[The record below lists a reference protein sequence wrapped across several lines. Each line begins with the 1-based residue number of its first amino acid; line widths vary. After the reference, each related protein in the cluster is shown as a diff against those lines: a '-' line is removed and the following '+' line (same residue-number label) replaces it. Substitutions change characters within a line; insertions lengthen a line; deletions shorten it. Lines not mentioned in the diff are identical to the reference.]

1 MPRPFREW
9 TTLNCTI
16 SLEVD
21 QFLRHQAA
29 ALGIDTGTVLDVL
42 IWRNHLQPARED
54 LGSRRFPPEV
64 LERCFAE
71 EALALLEDDKAIE
84 ALDEVLDIEGP
95 QSVRRRKVQSHVRR
109 WQKTR
114 QIPQEFKFSV
124 KEMMSRLE
132 VVPLILKMDAVD
144 EAWFD
149 APE

>member
-16 SLEVD
+16 SPGVD

-29 ALGIDTGTVLDVL
+29 AMGIDTGTVLDVL
-42 IWRNHLQPARED
+42 IWRSHLQPSREE
-54 LGSRRFPPEV
+54 LESGKLSPEV

-71 EALALLEDDKAIE
+71 EALTLLEDDKAIA
-84 ALDEVLDIEGP
+84 ALDEVLDFEGP
-95 QSVRRRKVQSHVRR
+95 QSVRRRKVRSHVRR

-124 KEMMSRLE
+124 KEMMSLLE
-132 VVPLILKMDAVD
+132 DVPLILKMDAVD
-144 EAWFD
+144 EEWFD